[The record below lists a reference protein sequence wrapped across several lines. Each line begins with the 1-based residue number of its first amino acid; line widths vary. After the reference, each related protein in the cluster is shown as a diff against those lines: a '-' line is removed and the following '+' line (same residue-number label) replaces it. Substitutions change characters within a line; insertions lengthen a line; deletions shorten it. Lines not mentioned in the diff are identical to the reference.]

1 LLISLAAAR
10 FIVSR
15 ETMNRAAAQLMRCI
29 MTTTDTQAVVGVF
42 TDRRHAEVAM
52 DALRHVP
59 FPEHDIGF
67 LSPTGSGTAE
77 DTPTARLEHKAEDG
91 AVTGAVAGGAVGAV
105 AGGVAVAVGL
115 IPGIGPV
122 IAGGVLLGVLGGAA
136 AGAALGTYLGPF
148 IGMRN
153 VNDSLAHHIER
164 ELVGGHTIVTV
175 RAGGR
180 AEKAMDILRDHGAVS
195 VHGPGV
201 PASEDAVRPS

>member
-1 LLISLAAAR
+1 
-10 FIVSR
+10 
-15 ETMNRAAAQLMRCI
+15 
-29 MTTTDTQAVVGVF
+29 MTTTDTKMVVGVF

-77 DTPTARLEHKAEDG
+77 DTPTAQIEHKAEDG
-91 AVTGAVAGGAVGAV
+91 AVTGAVTGGAIGAV
-105 AGGVAVAVGL
+105 AGGAAIAIGL
-115 IPGIGPV
+115 IPGIGQV

-153 VNDSLAHHIER
+153 VDDRLARHIER
-164 ELVGGHTIVTV
+164 ELVGGRTVVTV
-175 RAGGR
+175 RAGDR
-180 AEKAMDILRDHGAVS
+180 AMKAMDVLRDHGAVS

-201 PASEDAVRPS
+201 EASEDVVQPV